1 LNKYK
6 EELWND
12 GVKGMLLFHGFDK
25 NKIEKLK
32 NELVK

>member
-6 EELWND
+6 EEWWNG
-12 GVKGMLLFHGFDK
+12 GVKGMLLFDGFDK